1 MTIIQKYQLA
11 IFILVVIINALLVV
25 NGLLIRKLHGKDMDG
40 KIERCR
46 RAQKRMEEHPK
57 RIGGP
62 E

>member
-11 IFILVVIINALLVV
+11 IMGMLFVIGILLILVGILL
-25 NGLLIRKLHGKDMDG
+25 RKLRRRDLDR
-40 KIERCR
+40 KIDRGR
-46 RAQKRMEEHPK
+46 RTQRRMEQHPK

>member
-11 IFILVVIINALLVV
+11 IMGMPFVIGILLILVGILL
-25 NGLLIRKLHGKDMDG
+25 RKLRRRDLDR
-40 KIERCR
+40 KIDRGR
-46 RAQKRMEEHPK
+46 RTQRRMEQHPK